1 MTTERRT
8 SPTQGIA
15 VVTGASSGIGAA
27 TARGLAARGLH
38 VLAGVRRRPDAE
50 RLAAEGIEPVT
61 LDITNDE
68 QVAGVAEQVEADGRP
83 LRAVVNNA
91 GIAINS
97 PVETLPLAEWRRQF
111 EVNFFG
117 QVAVIQVLLPALL
130 SAGGRIV
137 NVSSIGGRVAGPT
150 FGAYAGA
157 KFALEA
163 MSDALRREVGRLG
176 VEVIVVEPSAIA
188 TPIWDKGV
196 ETADGLVA
204 EMSEEQRSRYRNLIA
219 AILEQAKTLSRE
231 GEHPDAVA
239 EVIVRAVEA
248 RRPRTRY
255 LVGRDARVMGRLV
268 RVVPDRVVDRL
279 IARRLGL

>member
-1 MTTERRT
+1 MTTGRRN
-8 SPTQGIA
+8 SPTQGVA
-15 VVTGASSGIGAA
+15 VVTGASSGIGEA

-38 VLAGVRRRPDAE
+38 VLAGVRSSAAAE
-50 RLAAEGIEPVT
+50 RVGGERIEPVT

-68 QVAGVAEQVEADGRP
+68 QVARVAEQVEADGRP

-255 LVGRDARVMGRLV
+255 LVGRDARVMVRLV